1 MDDIIL
7 FHGSRGGFDEDI
19 KPISRKT
26 CDFGKGF
33 YMGTDIMQAKEIVSN
48 DFEPYLYTLKLKLSE
63 IPENKILDLR
73 KNNNKWIDIILAN
86 RRKVPDFNKLEYS
99 KKLIALCNNYD
110 IIIGP
115 IADDSMTKVMNYFRQ
130 NLITDKVLCECVK
143 TVNLGTQYVAKNDF
157 ACSKIEILNCKEVT
171 EDMAIEA
178 KEYENIKRINSKSII
193 KDLVRNHRTEGL
205 YLDQIIENKNN
216 EEMFLDKEDVDY
228 DR

>member
-7 FHGSRGGFDEDI
+7 FHGSRGGFEGDI

-86 RRKVPDFNKLEYS
+86 RRKVPDFNKLGRKFSVTCIRDES
-99 KKLIALCNNYD
+99 LFFISSTTICIIMIMLIC
-110 IIIGP
+110 
-115 IADDSMTKVMNYFRQ
+115 
-130 NLITDKVLCECVK
+130 
-143 TVNLGTQYVAKNDF
+143 
-157 ACSKIEILNCKEVT
+157 
-171 EDMAIEA
+171 
-178 KEYENIKRINSKSII
+178 
-193 KDLVRNHRTEGL
+193 
-205 YLDQIIENKNN
+205 
-216 EEMFLDKEDVDY
+216 
-228 DR
+228 